1 MYQKVTSLGTRDYST
16 TMKPGNIAERILG
29 FFGWK
34 VDHRLPPVD
43 KLVVI
48 GAPHTSNWDLPLGLL
63 AMWALHHNFY
73 WVAKHTIFIG
83 PAGWL
88 FRKLGGIPVD
98 RRVHTGF
105 INRAAESIKEK
116 DRIAMVI
123 APEGTRAKTEY
134 WKAGFYHI
142 AMEAG
147 VPIGL
152 GYIDCNTKTIGVGAT
167 LWPTGD
173 MEKDFEAIKKFYAD
187 KKGIRPHLQGEIRI
201 RPQKATRTT

>member
-1 MYQKVTSLGTRDYST
+1 
-16 TMKPGNIAERILG
+16 MKWNKIAERILG
-29 FFGWK
+29 MFGWK
-34 VDHRLPPVD
+34 VDHRLPPAD

-63 AMWALHHNFY
+63 AMWALDHNFF

-105 INRAAESIKEK
+105 INRAAESIKSR
-116 DRIAMVI
+116 DRIALVI
-123 APEGTRAKTEY
+123 APEGTRSKTEY
-134 WKAGFYHI
+134 WKTGFYHI

-152 GYIDCNTKTIGVGAT
+152 GYIDNATKTIGVGAT

-173 MEKDFEAIKKFYAD
+173 MDRDFEIIKAFYAD
-187 KKGIRPHLQGEIRI
+187 KKGLRPHLQGEIRI
-201 RPQKATRTT
+201 HVAKGKRSA

>member
-1 MYQKVTSLGTRDYST
+1 MP
-16 TMKPGNIAERILG
+16 MKWNRIAERILG
-29 FFGWK
+29 MIGWK

-63 AMWALHHNFY
+63 GMWALDHNFY

-83 PAGWL
+83 PVGWL

-105 INRAAESIKEK
+105 INRAAESIKTR
-116 DRIAMVI
+116 DRIALVI
-123 APEGTRAKTEY
+123 APEGTRSKVPY
-134 WKAGFYHI
+134 WKTGFYHI

-152 GYIDCNTKTIGVGAT
+152 GYIDCVTKTLGVGAT
-167 LWPTGD
+167 LQPTGD
-173 MEKDFEAIKKFYAD
+173 MEKDFEVIREFYAD
-187 KKGIRPHLQGEIRI
+187 KKGIRPQMQGEIRF
-201 RPQKATRTT
+201 RPEKNQQSA